1 MTGQPL
7 RWAHHDP
14 PVSSPEDGDAGHTG
28 APRLEAEASP
38 GGDRSGAHRRPWAVL
53 AWSPIAA
60 VAVGAVKPS
69 LLGWQALVTR
79 ERWIAVA
86 FGVAVV
92 SMIALLFILAAV
104 DIQRV
109 PRRANRHHLQQL
121 PGDGPVGY

>member
-1 MTGQPL
+1 MAL
-7 RWAHHDP
+7 IA
-14 PVSSPEDGDAGHTG
+14 VS
-28 APRLEAEASP
+28 
-38 GGDRSGAHRRPWAVL
+38 WAVL

-60 VAVGAVKPS
+60 VDVGAVAAL

-86 FGVAVV
+86 FVVAVV

-104 DIQRV
+104 DISGYHED
-109 PRRANRHHLQQL
+109 PTDTDLQQL